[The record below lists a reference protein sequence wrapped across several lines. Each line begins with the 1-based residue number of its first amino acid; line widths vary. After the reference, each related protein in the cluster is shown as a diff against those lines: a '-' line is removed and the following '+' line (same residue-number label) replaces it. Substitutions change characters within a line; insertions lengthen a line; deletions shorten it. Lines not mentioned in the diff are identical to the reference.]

1 MDLQIW
7 GFGEPLSKEKLTL
20 LCLLGEA
27 SLPLAA
33 FLTQIAHSGLSLQ
46 NNCLK
51 IGWEGRTPFI
61 RLSLGEPSQKG
72 LLQGQSC
79 TKIAPNL
86 SEPSF
91 YCRCPS
97 VFTCLITVCFLDRS
111 RWHHS
116 ETCRSCSFSRAICP
130 TEIPH
135 LQSSA
140 PCIRLYS
147 YGEAQGQGQTPR
159 CPAQSH
165 LPQKAPG
172 YVPPTSETC
181 GEEMDALGTT
191 TASRG
196 TPCPKNHKPSLFPS
210 RSSRDGAERDTKLLH
225 GPRNPAQMGTGLK
238 YSPGGHGGGGG
249 PR

>member
-7 GFGEPLSKEKLTL
+7 GFGEPLSKGKLAL

-27 SLPLAA
+27 SLTLTA

-91 YCRCPS
+91 YCGCPS
-97 VFTCLITVCFLDRS
+97 VFTCLITVCFLDGP

-116 ETCRSCSFSRAICP
+116 ETRSQNKLRLQELQLLPSHLSHRNTTPAEFCSLCLIIFVWRSPGAGANPMLPSTKPSPPESPRVRPTYLRDLRRGDGCFGNNHSFSRDP
-130 TEIPH
+130 
-135 LQSSA
+135 
-140 PCIRLYS
+140 
-147 YGEAQGQGQTPR
+147 
-159 CPAQSH
+159 
-165 LPQKAPG
+165 LPQKPQTKS
-172 YVPPTSETC
+172 VPIQEQQRWGGKGHKATSWT
-181 GEEMDALGTT
+181 
-191 TASRG
+191 
-196 TPCPKNHKPSLFPS
+196 KKPSP
-210 RSSRDGAERDTKLLH
+210 DGDWA
-225 GPRNPAQMGTGLK
+225 
-238 YSPGGHGGGGG
+238 
-249 PR
+249 